1 LLFFAGWIF
10 FIRPAFFF
18 VSYLIATYIDGVPYA
33 IHPNVKDNKFE
44 LIKILK
50 DSQISKAF
58 CSPNKTGAVNILK
71 WINENDESLSSKGL
85 QVCPEARFFR

>member
-1 LLFFAGWIF
+1 M
-10 FIRPAFFF
+10 
-18 VSYLIATYIDGVPYA
+18 SYLIATYIDGVPHA
-33 IHPNVKDNKFE
+33 IRPNVQDNKFE
-44 LIKILK
+44 LIRILK

-71 WINENDESLSSKGL
+71 WINENDEELASKGL

>member
-1 LLFFAGWIF
+1 M
-10 FIRPAFFF
+10 
-18 VSYLIATYIDGVPYA
+18 SYLIATYIDGVPYA

>member
-1 LLFFAGWIF
+1 MDILYSSRIL
-10 FIRPAFFF
+10 F

-33 IHPNVKDNKFE
+33 VRPNVEENKFE

-50 DSQISKAF
+50 DSQISNAF

-71 WINENDESLSSKGL
+71 WINENDESLSSKRL
-85 QVCPEARFFR
+85 QVCPEARFFC

>member
-1 LLFFAGWIF
+1 MDILYSSRIL
-10 FIRPAFFF
+10 F

-33 IHPNVKDNKFE
+33 ISPNVKDNKFE

-71 WINENDESLSSKGL
+71 WINENDESLSDKGL